1 MRLINFPNLLKS
13 TIDIANL
20 SIGFPNKDGL
30 QLVVDDVSLQ
40 IPKAKTLALV
50 GESGS
55 GKSITSLAVMQLL
68 GQKAKISNGQI
79 NLHLKDNEK
88 IGLNQVDQQ
97 TLRNLRGNRMAMIFQ
112 EPMSALNPVM
122 KCGPQVAEIIQI
134 HQPLK
139 SAAIKLKVLELFRS
153 VRLPQP
159 ERIYKSYPH
168 ELSGGQKQRLMIAMA
183 MANEPELLIADE
195 PTTALDVSVQKT
207 ILELI
212 NELKERYQSSV
223 LFITHDLGLVSQ
235 ISDSVAVMYK
245 GKIVEQGE
253 TMVVLNHPQHA
264 YTQALMACRPP
275 LDVRP
280 AHLPSVSD
288 YLGESEPPIISLIT
302 PVERKEK
309 HLMLYQGEALLI
321 VENLSVEFPLLKNWM
336 GKIKKS
342 LKAVDNVNFQLFKG
356 ETLGLVGESGCGK
369 STLSRALIGLQKVN
383 SGHIRLEGEDAATF
397 TASKWK
403 KYRQKVQIIFQD
415 PYGSL
420 NPALSVGATITE
432 PMRVHFKMGKEESK
446 KEAMQLLEK
455 CGLPSESFYK
465 YPSEFSG
472 GQRQRIS
479 IARALAMKPEI
490 IICDE
495 SVSALDVSVQAQIL
509 NLLNQLKEE
518 FQLSYLFISHDLA
531 VVKYMSDRI
540 MVMKDG
546 VFVEI
551 QEADELYKN
560 PQTDYTKMLIS
571 SIPHFKTAN

>member
-1 MRLINFPNLLKS
+1 MRLIKFPNLLKS

-40 IPKAKTLALV
+40 IPQAKTLALV

-79 NLHLKDNEK
+79 NLHFKDNEM

-97 TLRNLRGNRMAMIFQ
+97 TLRRLRGNRMAMIFQ
-112 EPMSALNPVM
+112 EPMSALNPVL
-122 KCGPQVAEIIQI
+122 KCGSQVAEIIQI
-134 HQPLK
+134 HQYMN
-139 SAAIKLKVLELFRS
+139 SGEIKQKVLELFRS

-212 NELKERYQSSV
+212 NEFKERYQTSV

-235 ISDSVAVMYK
+235 ISDQLAVMYK

-253 TMVVLNHPQHA
+253 TKAILNHPQHP
-264 YTQALMACRPP
+264 YTQALLACRPP
-275 LDVRP
+275 LDTRP
-280 AHLPSVSD
+280 ARLPSVND
-288 YLGESEPPIISLIT
+288 YLSDSKPPVINLIS
-302 PVERKEK
+302 VEERKENHQK
-309 HLMLYQGEALLI
+309 LYLSDPLLKVI
-321 VENLSVEFPLLKNWM
+321 NLTVEFPLSKNWM

-342 LKAVDNVNFQLFKG
+342 LKAVDHVNFQLFKG

-369 STLSRALIGLQKVN
+369 STLSHALIGLQKIN
-383 SGHIRLEGEDAATF
+383 SGHIWLGGLDAASF
-397 TASKWK
+397 DRHQWK

-420 NPALSVGATITE
+420 NPALLVGATITE
-432 PMRVHFKMGKEESK
+432 PMRVHFKMNKEDSD

-531 VVKYMSDRI
+531 VVKYMSDRV

-546 VFVEI
+546 IFVEV
-551 QEADELYKN
+551 QEADELYRN
-560 PQTDYTKMLIS
+560 PQTDYTRMLIS
-571 SIPHFKTAN
+571 SIPKFK